1 METKKQIQGG
11 GRITLPILINIAN
24 PGAIIL
30 SALAPAI
37 IGVVLAYERVGR
49 LPVFFTIIVVM
60 IPLLFNASIDLLNDY
75 YDFVRGNDTS
85 ENIVDE
91 ADAPLAYN
99 NITDVKPVLWAGL
112 GCLFIGVLLGI
123 YVVLQT
129 GAVPLIIGC
138 IGAITVLTYSA
149 GKLPLSYLP
158 IGEIVAGF
166 VMGGLIPLGV
176 FSALTGTID
185 YWVLYKS
192 IPMMLIVAHF
202 MLVNNTC
209 DIERDEQV
217 GRRTLPILIGREKAK
232 KLCTLMTAVWVIQ
245 MLHVVL
251 AWYPLGT
258 PAIIVMLL
266 LFGKAFIGM
275 CEEERT
281 TDTKL
286 KDVGHVAGAAF
297 GVAIF
302 LPIAFLI
309 QIFFG

>member
-258 PAIIVMLL
+258 PAIIIMLL

-275 CEEERT
+275 CKGERT